1 MNYQRQQLQIV
12 PECSKNFIQNEIRRR
27 NSDTICR
34 FHEQEDDSSEKP
46 NRTRPR
52 SVGRQL
58 LRRRIQKEMLAE
70 RSDPHLTMNEQF
82 LNVRDSDAT
91 SFPILSPSQHSLS
104 LSLCVCVCWLQTS
117 TKNCS
122 CFHFAISSLLASKFG
137 KTAWRSKITR
147 KG

>member
-27 NSDTICR
+27 NSNTICR

-91 SFPILSPSQHSLS
+91 SFPILSPSQLSLS
-104 LSLCVCVCWLQTS
+104 LSVCVCVCVGFKPVLRIAVA
-117 TKNCS
+117 
-122 CFHFAISSLLASKFG
+122 FILPFRPSLLLNLGRQHGVPK
-137 KTAWRSKITR
+137 
-147 KG
+147 